1 MFSPNALLPLL
12 PRGRVVLVPKLRQNG
27 IVLVTQC
34 GCGQTLVFVKGAVIQ
49 VDECVGIVSLQAI
62 KNLRP
67 PKT

>member
-12 PRGRVVLVPKLRQNG
+12 PHRVVLVPKLRQDG

-49 VDECVGIVSLQAI
+49 VDEFVGIVSLQAM
-62 KNLRP
+62 REF
-67 PKT
+67 